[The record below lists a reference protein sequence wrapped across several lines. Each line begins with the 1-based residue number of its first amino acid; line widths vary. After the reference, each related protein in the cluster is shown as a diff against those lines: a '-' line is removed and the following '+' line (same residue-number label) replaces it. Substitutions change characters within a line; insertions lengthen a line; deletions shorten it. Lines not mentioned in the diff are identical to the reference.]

1 MCRFARLQTLGFP
14 GLGVPN
20 EGLQGL
26 LFLYSLIL
34 AVGGLSGRRI

>member
-1 MCRFARLQTLGFP
+1 MFVLKFARLQTSGFP

-26 LFLYSLIL
+26 QGLLLLY
-34 AVGGLSGRRI
+34 A